1 MRRILTI
8 CSVAIGLFFLSGC
21 ATTTPEIQSKMTRT
35 ISLSPNLLQNKVLFL
50 RVTGTEASVLNL
62 EEPLKEAL
70 RQKGVKLVENPDE
83 AKISLHINTLFA
95 NNLKEAANY
104 KASLI
109 GGGVAGGM
117 AKGYGHNSGDSI
129 LIGVG
134 VALAMGIAEHA
145 LADETYRAIVDVSL
159 RTKTNETSW
168 SDEEKTRILVE
179 AVQMGLKVEEAKPTM
194 ETHVIQK
201 ISDILK

>member
-1 MRRILTI
+1 MRIKG
-8 CSVAIGLFFLSGC
+8 AITTALSLFLLMGC
-21 ATTTPEIQSKMTRT
+21 GTAHLQVQSKMTRT
-35 ISLSPNLLQNKVLFL
+35 ISLSPNFLQNKVVYL

-83 AKISLHINTLFA
+83 AKLSLHVNTLFA

-104 KASLI
+104 QASLI
-109 GGGVAGGM
+109 GGGIAGGM
-117 AKGYGHNSGDSI
+117 ARGYGNNSGDSI

-134 VALAMGIAEHA
+134 VALAMGVAEHA

-159 RTKTNETSW
+159 RTKTNESSW

-179 AVQMGLKVEEAKPTM
+179 AVQMGLKVEEAKPMM